1 MTKKPSGPTVPPA
14 AVTWRDVVFAICTQV
29 DWKTIATA
37 ALDSQPLGE
46 AFGESVLVIAN
57 VLVAEGRKPKRDR
70 PRPPKQA
77 RAAVDELRSEPPPP
91 IEPPK
96 VAAAEAARPPA
107 IDPAVAAAAALL
119 DVTVEA
125 TEKQIRSA
133 LRRRLSES
141 RAHPDH
147 GGDGDHA
154 QRLIA
159 ARDLLLKHVRS
170 QP

>member
-1 MTKKPSGPTVPPA
+1 MLQEEVA
-14 AVTWRDVVFAICTQV
+14 RRDE
-29 DWKTIATA
+29 
-37 ALDSQPLGE
+37 ALC
-46 AFGESVLVIAN
+46 V
-57 VLVAEGRKPKRDR
+57 
-70 PRPPKQA
+70 
-77 RAAVDELRSEPPPP
+77 
-91 IEPPK
+91 
-96 VAAAEAARPPA
+96 
-107 IDPAVAAAAALL
+107 AAAALL

-141 RAHPDH
+141 HAHPDH

-159 ARDLLLKHVRS
+159 ARDFLLKHVRS